1 MIVRGLIKFVPAR
14 LFFLAL
20 PGSCLTTNCKCYYCK
35 HLTFSVSSPNAWMLA
50 VNFWRHNAN
59 LSLFFSPN
67 FLQKKVFFAGELPMK
82 ISHQTDS
89 RMN

>member
-67 FLQKKVFFAGELPMK
+67 FLQKKSFFRG
-82 ISHQTDS
+82 
-89 RMN
+89 